1 MITPFK
7 SYREIDKNSWNV
19 IYTEGAVQ
27 IINGCLMLI
36 LLLYLKNKGYS
47 DGESARFTAARF
59 LGVLL
64 ISLPL
69 GIYIKKRKLLIFFK
83 IASIA
88 VPLFTLL
95 SVFAIEKNQTWMIY
109 SSFFFWGIAFSFA
122 EIVKLPFMLRYTDK
136 KVLTNAIALSYAT
149 WSFGAIIA
157 GVLIYAL
164 SLISTSI
171 FDEKNC
177 IIVIS
182 LLSLSGVYYSFKI
195 KEPEIS
201 LEKKEI
207 KFSFKEY
214 DWRKILYSLTPT
226 FLIAIGAGMSI
237 PFVPL
242 FFEHTF
248 NMNYSSFAGYG
259 FLAYLLVFLM
269 TMLTPSISKKL
280 GYQIAIPLTQL
291 ISVSCLVV
299 MGVTELF
306 KDVDNIL
313 VLAIVMYML
322 RQPLMNLAQPMT
334 TELIMKYV
342 GKSNHEIVSALMAL
356 IWNGSFVFTSILFA
370 KLRDTNVSFYSIFL
384 ITAALYLIAIIW
396 YIVLIKKFEAS
407 IKITQNH
414 KRNALI

>member
-19 IYTEGAVQ
+19 IYSEGAVQ
-27 IINGCLMLI
+27 IVNGCLMLI
-36 LLLYLKNKGYS
+36 LLLYLKNKGFS
-47 DGESARFTAARF
+47 DGDSARFTAARF

-64 ISLPL
+64 ISFPL
-69 GIYIKKRKLLIFFK
+69 GIYIKKRKLLPFFRM
-83 IASIA
+83 ASIA

-95 SVFAIEKNQTWMIY
+95 SVFAVEHHQNWLIY
-109 SSFFFWGIAFSFA
+109 TSFFFWGIAFSFA
-122 EIVKLPFMLRYTDK
+122 EIVKLPFMLRYADK

-157 GVLIYAL
+157 AVLIYLL
-164 SLISTSI
+164 SLISTTL

-182 LLSLSGVYYSFKI
+182 ILSLFGAYFSFKI
-195 KEPEIS
+195 KEPEIP
-201 LEKKEI
+201 LETKET
-207 KFSFKEY
+207 KFNLKEY
-214 DWRKILYSLTPT
+214 EWGKIVYSLTPT
-226 FLIAIGAGMSI
+226 FLIAVGAGMSI

-248 NMNYSSFAGYG
+248 NMNYSTFAGYG
-259 FLAYLLVFLM
+259 FLAYILVFVM

-291 ISVSCLVV
+291 LSVSCLVM

-356 IWNGSFVFTSILFA
+356 IWNGSFVVTSLLFA
-370 KLRDTNVSFYSIFL
+370 QLRDLNVSFYYIFL
-384 ITAALYLIAIIW
+384 ITAALYFVAIIW
-396 YIVLIKKFEAS
+396 YVVLIKKFEAS
-407 IKITQNH
+407 
-414 KRNALI
+414 RVDG

>member
-1 MITPFK
+1 VITPFK

-19 IYTEGAVQ
+19 IYSEGAVQ
-27 IINGCLMLI
+27 IVNGCLMLI
-36 LLLYLKNKGYS
+36 LLLYLKNKGFS
-47 DGESARFTAARF
+47 DGDSARFTAARF

-64 ISLPL
+64 ISFPL
-69 GIYIKKRKLLIFFK
+69 GIYIKKRKLLPFFRM
-83 IASIA
+83 ASIA

-95 SVFAIEKNQTWMIY
+95 SVFAVEQHQNWLIY
-109 SSFFFWGIAFSFA
+109 TSFFFWGIAFSFA
-122 EIVKLPFMLRYTDK
+122 EIVKLPFMLRYADK

-157 GVLIYAL
+157 AVLIYLL
-164 SLISTSI
+164 SLISTTL

-182 LLSLSGVYYSFKI
+182 ILSLFGAYFSFKI

-201 LEKKEI
+201 LETKET
-207 KFSFKEY
+207 KFNLKEY
-214 DWRKILYSLTPT
+214 EWGKIVYSLTPT
-226 FLIAIGAGMSI
+226 FLIAVGAGMSI

-248 NMNYSSFAGYG
+248 NMNYSTFAGYG
-259 FLAYLLVFLM
+259 FLAYILVFVM

-291 ISVSCLVV
+291 LSVSCLVM

-306 KDVDNIL
+306 KEVDNIL

-356 IWNGSFVFTSILFA
+356 IWNGSFVVTSLLFA
-370 KLRDTNVSFYSIFL
+370 QLRDLNVSFYYIFL
-384 ITAALYLIAIIW
+384 ITAALYFVAIIW
-396 YIVLIKKFEAS
+396 YVVLIKKFEAS
-407 IKITQNH
+407 
-414 KRNALI
+414 RVEG